1 MPGSKGER
9 VLMRIYVEER
19 DTYHGK
25 PVHIAITE
33 TLFKQHYAGATV
45 LRGTFGFGAT
55 SHVHQDRVLA
65 LRHDDPIIVEVID
78 TEERINAFL
87 PTLDDMIGGGLV
99 TLEKVDVILYRGLP

>member
-1 MPGSKGER
+1 MHGFTGER

-25 PVHIAITE
+25 PVYVAITE
-33 TLFKQHYAGATV
+33 SLFKQHYAGATV
-45 LRGTFGFGAT
+45 LRGTLGFGAT
-55 SHVHQDRVLA
+55 SHVHKDRILA
-65 LRHDDPIIVEVID
+65 VRHNDPIVVEVVD

-99 TLEKVDVILYRGLP
+99 TLEKVQVILYRQS